1 MLSTLLFSGIA
12 MGCLYGLIALGFVL
26 IWNTAAI
33 VNFAQ
38 GEFAMVSMF
47 FALTGLTMMGL
58 PLVIALIMGVVGA
71 FLLGLLMERIAIRPI
86 LGVDPLSVITVTIGL
101 QILFSNGAKFVW
113 GTQPFVFPQY
123 FGTAPVEFMGLRM
136 QAQSLAIIVVVAV
149 LAIAMH
155 QISQKTKFGKSLR
168 AVSQNRET
176 ASLMGINVSR
186 TIALGIGCAT
196 GLAGIAGIL
205 MAPITFVSADLGLP
219 LLIKSFIAAVLGG
232 FGSYPG
238 ALIGGVIIGVLDN
251 LIGFYISSEYRD
263 VILFGL
269 LIIMLLVRP
278 SGLFPHHR

>member
-1 MLSTLLFSGIA
+1 

-38 GEFAMVSMF
+38 GEFAMASMF
-47 FALTGLTMMGL
+47 FALAGMTTLGL
-58 PLVIALIMGVVGA
+58 PLVLALVLGVLAA
-71 FLLGLLMERIAIRPI
+71 FLLGLLMERLAIRPI
-86 LGVDPLSVITVTIGL
+86 LGVDPLSIITVTIGL
-101 QILFSNGAKFVW
+101 QILLSNGAKFIW

-123 FGTAPVEFMGLRM
+123 LGSKPIQLGGLQM
-136 QAQSLAIIVVVAV
+136 QAQSLAIIGVVAA
-149 LAIAMH
+149 LALFMH
-155 QISQKTKFGKSLR
+155 QVSQKTKFGKSLR

-176 ASLMGINVSR
+176 ASLMGIDVSR

-196 GLAGIAGIL
+196 GLAGIAGVL

-238 ALIGGVIIGVLDN
+238 ALIGGIVIGVLDN
-251 LIGFYISSEYRD
+251 LIGFYVSSEYRD
-263 VILFGL
+263 VILFAL
-269 LIIMLLVRP
+269 LIFVLLVRP
-278 SGLFPHHR
+278 QGLFPHHR